1 MRLEG
6 SHFIGNT
13 RSAEGN
19 DTFRGVNP
27 SAGVPPFPPAELD
40 PLYREATAGEIDRA
54 VRLAAGAFED
64 YRARPAGQ
72 KAALLDRIAAEI
84 EALGEPLVE
93 RANQETALGV
103 PRLTGERARTCNQL
117 RMFARMLEE
126 GSWVQARIDRAMPDR
141 KPLPRPDL
149 RRMLIP
155 VGPIVSFAASNFPLA
170 ISVAG
175 NDTASGLAAGCPVIV
190 KAHPAHPGTSEMV
203 AAAVTRAVRETGMP
217 DGLFSLL
224 HGRSHEVGL
233 ELVRHPLVK
242 AVGFT
247 GSLRAGRALFDAAN
261 ARPEPIP
268 VLAEMGSINPVF
280 VLPGAMEQ
288 RGRQIA
294 EGLKNSVTLG
304 VGQFCTNPGLVVGM
318 KGEST
323 QQFLLHF
330 AAALEGASPGTMLY
344 EGIRLGFAAGTERLR
359 KTPGVEVLVL
369 AGGGSK
375 MPSPPVCPM
384 VFAADASTFVREPA
398 LHEEVFG
405 PSTLVVTGGSKEEL
419 VQVARSLEGQLTATI
434 HGTPV
439 DLEHHRDLIAI
450 LEQKV
455 GRLIFNGFPTGIEP
469 CNAVHHG
476 GPYPATTDARTT
488 SIGTPAA
495 ERFVRP
501 VCYQD
506 FPQAALPPE
515 LRDDNPRNIWRL
527 VDGQMTK
534 DPVPPV
540 TRSA

>member
-1 MRLEG
+1 MKLHGRNLIAGE
-6 SHFIGNT
+6 I
-13 RSAEGN
+13 SAQGY
-19 DTFRGVNP
+19 DTFRVANP
-27 SAGVPPFPPAELD
+27 SATADIPPQ
-40 PLYREATAGEIDRA
+40 YHEANDWEVDRA
-54 VRLAAGAFED
+54 AYLAAEAFED
-64 YRARPAGQ
+64 FRASPPEQR
-72 KAALLDRIAAEI
+72 AALLERIAAEI
-84 EALGEPLVE
+84 EALGEPLIE
-93 RANQETALGV
+93 RADAETALGV

-117 RMFARMLEE
+117 RMFARMVEE

-155 VGPIVSFAASNFPLA
+155 VGPVASFSASNFPLA

-175 NDTASGLAAGCPVIV
+175 NDLSSAFAAGCPVVV

-203 AAAVTRAVRETGMP
+203 ATAVAKAVRESGTHPGV
-217 DGLFSLL
+217 FSLL
-224 HGRSHEVGL
+224 HGAGHGVGL
-233 ELVRHPLVK
+233 TLVRNRYMK
-242 AVGFT
+242 AVAFT
-247 GSLRAGRALFDAAN
+247 GSLRGGRALFDAAN

-268 VLAEMGSINPVF
+268 VFAEMGSINPVF

-304 VGQFCTNPGLVVGM
+304 VGQFCTNPGLVVG
-318 KGEST
+318 
-323 QQFLLHF
+323 
-330 AAALEGASPGTMLY
+330 LEGGATDTFTAAVAELIQAAPPGTMLY
-344 EGIRLGFAAGTERLR
+344 DGIYRGFFEGVKSFAAV
-359 KTPGVEVLVL
+359 PGVTVAARSTVEDDSKRLKGVPTVFTTDAGTFLNNRVL
-369 AGGGSK
+369 
-375 MPSPPVCPM
+375 
-384 VFAADASTFVREPA
+384 R
-398 LHEEVFG
+398 EEVFG
-405 PSTLVVTGGSKEEL
+405 PSTLIVTGRSKEEL

-434 HGTPV
+434 HGTPE
-439 DLEHHRDLIAI
+439 DLEQHRDLIAI

-488 SIGTPAA
+488 SIGTPAV

-515 LRDDNPRNIWRL
+515 LRDENPRNIWRL

-534 DPVPPV
+534 DPVPRV

>member
-1 MRLEG
+1 MQLEG

-19 DTFRGVNP
+19 DTFRGMNP
-27 SAGVPPFPPAELD
+27 SSGVAPFPRAELE
-40 PLYREATAGEIDRA
+40 PVYHEATPGEIDRA
-54 VRLAAGAFED
+54 VRLAAAAFED
-64 YRARPAGQ
+64 YRGRPAGQ
-72 KAALLDRIAAEI
+72 KAALLDRIAVEI
-84 EALGEPLVE
+84 EALGDALVE

-155 VGPIVSFAASNFPLA
+155 VGPVVSFAASNFPLA

-203 AAAVTRAVRETGMP
+203 AAVVTRAVRETGMP
-217 DGLFSLL
+217 DGVFSLL
-224 HGRSHEVGL
+224 HGRGHAVGL
-233 ELVRHPLVK
+233 ALVRHPLVK

-268 VLAEMGSINPVF
+268 VFAEMGSINPVF
-280 VLPGAMEQ
+280 VLPGAMAQ
-288 RGRQIA
+288 RGKQIA

-304 VGQFCTNPGLVVGM
+304 VGQFCTNPGLVLAM
-318 KGEST
+318 KGDAAQRFVE
-323 QQFLLHF
+323 QFVD
-330 AAALEGASPGTMLY
+330 AMTDVPPGTMLY
-344 EGIRLGFAAGTERLR
+344 EGIRLGFEAGTERLQ
-359 KTPGVEVLVL
+359 KTSGVEVLRP
-369 AGGGSK
+369 AGVSSK
-375 MPSPPVCPM
+375 APASPVGPM
-384 VFAADASTFVREPA
+384 VFAADASTFISEPV

-405 PSTLVVTGGSKEEL
+405 PSTLVVTGGSMEEL
-419 VQVARSLEGQLTATI
+419 EQVARSLEGQLTATI
-434 HGTPV
+434 HGTPE
-439 DLEHHRDLIAI
+439 DLEAHRELIAI

-455 GRLIFNGFPTGIEP
+455 GRLVFNGFPTGIEP

-488 SIGTPAA
+488 SIGTPAV

-515 LRDDNPRNIWRL
+515 LRDENLRNIWRM
-527 VDGQMTK
+527 VDGQMTR
-534 DPVPPV
+534 DPVAPV
-540 TRSA
+540 ARQA